1 LRYPG
6 FVRGPFLT
14 ALLLAILVSP
24 GAFAADAPSFTVQVA
39 STSKRDEAERLVA
52 LLAGRDIA
60 AYWTEASVGGKTV
73 YRVRVG
79 SFPTR
84 EAAKQ
89 LGEELPAEFGL
100 EYWIAPEE
108 PRPTV
113 AIVATPTPAPA
124 AKPAASASPKATSVA
139 KVTPAPALVAKATP
153 AIRQEDASEIL
164 TAAMAVHGGATGGF
178 AAVDRAASVLLSY
191 RLKSL
196 DAKTGAPVFT
206 RHAYRRKG
214 KDRLRLEISAIEE
227 GATLARDAS
236 GKPIV
241 AASSVTVHAP
251 GGSFIQAEGRL
262 SELAPSTA
270 RARIEA
276 LGPAGML
283 RLPLAFPN
291 RGSAAVGISKATVAG
306 TRTLNGAAAVRI
318 DANPPPKPY
327 REASLYVDPG
337 SQRLIAARFLTDAGE
352 LLLTFSDY
360 RTVAPNLIVP
370 FERVVYRDGAVV
382 SSVEIDTFTLDTD
395 MEDALFTGGG

>member
-1 LRYPG
+1 MSGPLSYPG
-6 FVRGPFLT
+6 RVRGT
-14 ALLLAILVSP
+14 VVAAALLAILISP
-24 GAFAADAPSFTVQVA
+24 GTHAAQTQTFTVQVA

-89 LGEELPAEFGL
+89 LAEELPTEFGF

-108 PRPTV
+108 ARP
-113 AIVATPTPAPA
+113 ALAVATQAPAPT
-124 AKPAASASPKATSVA
+124 AKPAASVKPIPTAG
-139 KVTPAPALVAKATP
+139 AKATP
-153 AIRQEDASEIL
+153 PPKTEDASSL
-164 TAAMAVHGGATGGF
+164 LAAAMQVHGGAAGGF
-178 AAVDRAASVLLSY
+178 AAVDRSASVYLSY

-206 RHAYRRKG
+206 RHVYRRKG

-227 GATLARDAS
+227 SASLARDAS

-251 GGSFIQAEGRL
+251 GGSFIQADGRL
-262 SELAPSTA
+262 SELVPSTA

-291 RGSAAVGISKATVAG
+291 RGAAAVGITKASVAG

-370 FERVVYRDGAVV
+370 FERVVYRDGNVV
-382 SSVEIDTFTLDTD
+382 SSVEIDAFTLDTE
-395 MEDALFTGGG
+395 MNDALFTGGS

>member
-1 LRYPG
+1 M
-6 FVRGPFLT
+6 RGTVLT
-14 ALLLAILVSP
+14 ALLLATLLSP
-24 GAFAADAPSFTVQVA
+24 ATHAAEAQTFTVQVA
-39 STSKRDEAERLVA
+39 STSRRDEAERLVA

-89 LGEELPAEFGL
+89 LAEELPTEFGL

-108 PRPTV
+108 ARPTV
-113 AIVATPTPAPA
+113 AAATPAPTPSAKPTASVKATPT
-124 AKPAASASPKATSVA
+124 V
-139 KVTPAPALVAKATP
+139 VIAKATP
-153 AIRQEDASEIL
+153 APKVEDASAL
-164 TAAMAVHGGATGGF
+164 LAAAMVVHGGAVGGF
-178 AAVDRAASVLLSY
+178 AAVDRSASVHLSY

-206 RHAYRRKG
+206 RHVYRRKG

-227 GATLARDAS
+227 SATLARDAS

-251 GGSFIQAEGRL
+251 GGSFIQADGRL
-262 SELAPSTA
+262 SELVPSTA

-291 RGSAAVGISKATVAG
+291 RGGAAVGITKASVAG

-370 FERVVYRDGAVV
+370 FERVVYRDGNVV
-382 SSVEIDTFTLDTD
+382 SSVEIDAFTLDTE
-395 MEDALFTGGG
+395 MSDALFTGGS

>member
-1 LRYPG
+1 
-6 FVRGPFLT
+6 VRGIVFA
-14 ALLLAILVSP
+14 ALLLSTLLST
-24 GAFAADAPSFTVQVA
+24 GTHAAEPPSFTVQVA

-89 LGEELPAEFGL
+89 LAEELPSEFGL

-108 PRPTV
+108 RPAPTPTAKPAASQTPKATPVV
-113 AIVATPTPAPA
+113 AKATPTPA
-124 AKPAASASPKATSVA
+124 VI
-139 KVTPAPALVAKATP
+139 AKATP
-153 AIRQEDASEIL
+153 APKLEDASEL
-164 TAAMAVHGGATGGF
+164 LASAMAVHGGATGGF
-178 AAVDRAASVLLSY
+178 SAVDRAASVLLSY

-206 RHAYRRKG
+206 RHSYRRKG

-227 GATLARDAS
+227 GATLARDAN
-236 GKPIV
+236 GKPIL

-251 GGSFIQAEGRL
+251 GGSFIQADGRL
-262 SELAPSTA
+262 SELAPKTA

-291 RGSAAVGISKATVAG
+291 RGGAAVGITKANVAG
-306 TRTLNGAAAVRI
+306 TRTLNGMAAIRV
-318 DANPPPKPY
+318 DATPPPKPY
-327 REASLYVDPG
+327 REASLYVDPA
-337 SQRLIAARFLTDAGE
+337 SSRLIAARFLTDAGE

-382 SSVEIDTFTLDTD
+382 SSVEIDAFTLDTE
-395 MEDALFTGGG
+395 MPDALFSEGG